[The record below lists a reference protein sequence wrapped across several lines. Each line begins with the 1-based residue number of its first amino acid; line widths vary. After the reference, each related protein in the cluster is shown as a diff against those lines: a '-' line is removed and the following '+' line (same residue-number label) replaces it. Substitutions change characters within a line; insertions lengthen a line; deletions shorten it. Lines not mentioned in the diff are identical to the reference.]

1 MTTRRTPL
9 GQGPARRSASGGR
22 TGSETRAGA
31 KPAGRRGGDA
41 ARSAT
46 RPPVARRTVA
56 GGGAQRTA
64 APEPRRRSGR
74 VTILIAVL
82 IALALAYT
90 YPIRVYLDQQSD
102 ISRMEAAQAAQ
113 RRQIDELSRQ
123 AALWKD
129 PEYIKSKARER
140 FYMGYPGETLL
151 VVLWDPE
158 GAARESG
165 TPPENA
171 TPPPPEPW
179 HETLWSSIR
188 AANDERAGP

>member
-1 MTTRRTPL
+1 MTRRRTPL
-9 GQGPARRSASGGR
+9 GQRPAPRSAPGGR
-22 TGSETRAGA
+22 TGGDPRAGA
-31 KPAGRRGGDA
+31 KPAGRRGADP

-46 RPPVARRTVA
+46 RPPAARRTA
-56 GGGAQRTA
+56 SAGGAQRTA
-64 APEPRRRSGR
+64 APEPRRLSGR

-113 RRQIDELSRQ
+113 RRQIKQLSEQ
-123 AALWKD
+123 AALWDD

-140 FYMGYPGETLL
+140 FYMHFPGETLL

-165 TPPENA
+165 TVPENA

-188 AANDERAGP
+188 AANDERTGP

>member
-1 MTTRRTPL
+1 MTMRRTPL
-9 GQGPARRSASGGR
+9 GQRPARRPAPAGR
-22 TGSETRAGA
+22 AGAEPRAGA
-31 KPAGRRGGDA
+31 KPAGRRGTDP

-46 RPPVARRTVA
+46 RPPAARRATSA
-56 GGGAQRTA
+56 AGAQRTA
-64 APEPRRRSGR
+64 APEPRRLSGR

-113 RRQIDELSRQ
+113 RRQIDDLSRQ
-123 AALWKD
+123 AALWED

-165 TPPENA
+165 TVPENA
-171 TPPPPEPW
+171 SPPPPEPW

-188 AANDERAGP
+188 VANDERAGP

>member
-9 GQGPARRSASGGR
+9 GQRPASRPAPGAR
-22 TGSETRAGA
+22 TGGEPRAGA
-31 KPAGRRGGDA
+31 KPAGRRGAG
-41 ARSAT
+41 AT
-46 RPPVARRTVA
+46 RPPAARRATPT
-56 GGGAQRTA
+56 GGAQRTA
-64 APEPRRRSGR
+64 APEPSRLSGR

-113 RRQIDELSRQ
+113 RRQIEGLSEQ
-123 AALWKD
+123 AALWED
-129 PEYIKSKARER
+129 PDYIKSKARER
-140 FYMGYPGETLL
+140 FYMRFPGETLL

-165 TPPENA
+165 TVPENV
-171 TPPPPEPW
+171 TPPPPEAW

-188 AANDERAGP
+188 AANDERTGP

>member
-1 MTTRRTPL
+1 MTIRRTPL
-9 GQGPARRSASGGR
+9 GQGPSRRPTPSGR
-22 TGSETRAGA
+22 TGGENRAGA

-41 ARSAT
+41 ARAAT
-46 RPPVARRTVA
+46 RPPLARRTAAA
-56 GGGAQRTA
+56 GSAQRTT
-64 APEPRRRSGR
+64 APEPRRLSGR
-74 VTILIAVL
+74 VTIVIALLV
-82 IALALAYT
+82 ALALAYT
-90 YPIRVYLDQQSD
+90 YPIRIYLDQQSD

-123 AALWKD
+123 AGLWND

-165 TPPENA
+165 TVPENA

-188 AANDERAGP
+188 VANDERTGP